1 MNFFS
6 KILPRLMLG
15 FTLLAVVPMIG
26 VFTLNSVHV
35 ERGLQQTAL
44 NHLSAIAD
52 RKMVEVNQFI
62 AERIV
67 SARHIA
73 HVRCTHQAMVNFTR
87 YPVFSTE
94 WETQAQA
101 YLKDISVLYE
111 DGGYYDLL
119 LMDSDGNVVFS
130 AIRESDLG
138 TNLNTGPYKDSALAQ
153 AHRDVSSLLQTQ
165 ITKAEPYAPSREQ
178 VAIFVVSPMVEDGRF
193 LGSVA
198 LQLDVGKLIDISIDR
213 AGLGETAEIVLAQF
227 QPDTNKVLYLSD
239 LRHIPNASFQRLV
252 GLDKVPPPMIAA
264 LTGERTESLTYDYAG
279 VSVLSAS
286 RFLPATH
293 WGMVVKVDAAE
304 AFAPIYQ
311 QRNLA
316 FILMVLFMLLFGVA
330 AYLFG
335 NRLVTPIR
343 ELQRVAQA
351 MESGDLSQRAQEK
364 GAQEIKLL
372 ARDFNRMATHIQQD
386 RALLECRVQERTAEL
401 ETARKEAEAA
411 NQAKSAFLANMS
423 HEIRT
428 PMNGIIGLS
437 ELGMAET
444 DPAKTQDMLKKVN
457 SSGRLLLGIINDI
470 LDFSK
475 IEAGKMTLDPHPF
488 YLSTVLD
495 SLETLF
501 LHQAEQKGIQLLMEA
516 DAVKQRCWVAD
527 DLRVHQVLTNLLN
540 NAIKFTE
547 KGEIRLIITEK
558 KTEKDNQAWLCF
570 EVKDTGIGMT
580 SAQVSQL
587 FQSFSQADTST
598 TRKYGGTGLGLVIS
612 QRLVA
617 LMGGVDIQV
626 ESRLNE
632 GSCFSF
638 SLPMSGCTPAQQAQV
653 VKSAP
658 VVSETKTCFD
668 GRVLLVEDNEINQ
681 LVAAEQL
688 KKLCLEVEYA
698 DNGEIAVEKA
708 KQQSFD
714 LILMDIQMPIMGGY
728 EATRQIR
735 AFNAEVPIIALTAAA
750 MIEDRNK
757 ALAVGMQDHLSKP
770 LDSLALMAVLKRYLA
785 GRRVKDSASP
795 ENIAPKP
802 QQKNQP
808 HAWRQAKMLNV
819 QAGLDQLMGNQALY
833 HKLLLR
839 FNAQIEQDYL
849 PIVPQLQALTEHAP
863 ADAFDQVQ
871 KTNHA
876 LKGVAGNLAVEGLFK
891 HSLEIDLLLKQHQRP
906 TDQQIREF
914 EQALLQTKAE
924 IAAYLM
930 PNNLADQTEKSLPSG
945 SVEQIS
951 QDTLN
956 QLAQLRLKIAA
967 SEYVDDEWLDKIE
980 KTLPNHCLAD
990 WQAMTNALDAF
1001 DFEQAETRLE
1011 KLIASSK

>member
-26 VFTLNSVHV
+26 VFTLNSAHV

-73 HVRCTHQAMVNFTR
+73 HVRCTHQAMIDFTR
-87 YPVFSTE
+87 YPVFSGE
-94 WETQAQA
+94 WEVRAEA

-178 VAIFVVSPMVEDGRF
+178 VAIFVVSPMVDDGRF

-198 LQLDVGKLIDISIDR
+198 LQLVVGKLIDISIDR
-213 AGLGETAEIVLAQF
+213 AGLGETAEIVLAQY
-227 QPDTNKVLYLSD
+227 QADTNKVLYLSD
-239 LRHIPNASFQRLV
+239 LRHIPNASFRRLV

-386 RALLECRVQERTAEL
+386 RELLERRVQARTSEL
-401 ETARKEAEAA
+401 ETAQKEAEAA

-444 DPAKTQDMLKKVN
+444 DPAKKQDMLKKVN

-488 YLSTVLD
+488 YLSNLLD

-501 LHQAEQKGIQLLMEA
+501 LHQAKQKGIQLLMEA

-547 KGEIRLIITEK
+547 KGEIRLIVSEK
-558 KTEKDNQAWLCF
+558 KTDKHNQAWLCF

-580 SAQVSQL
+580 AQQVSLL
-587 FQSFSQADTST
+587 FQPFSQADSST

-612 QRLVA
+612 QRLVV
-617 LMGGVDIQV
+617 LMGGSHIKV
-626 ESRLNE
+626 ESHLNQ

-638 SLPMSGCTPAQQAQV
+638 SLPMLSCSAEQQTQV
-653 VKSAP
+653 AKPLDALSDQ
-658 VVSETKTCFD
+658 KTCFE

-688 KKLCLEVEYA
+688 KKLRLEVEYA
-698 DNGEIAVEKA
+698 ENGAIAVEKA

-735 AFNAEVPIIALTAAA
+735 EFNTEVPIIALTAAA

-757 ALAVGMQDHLSKP
+757 ALAVGMQEHLSKP
-770 LDSLALMAVLKRYLA
+770 LDSAALVLVLKRYL
-785 GRRVKDSASP
+785 VSIHLKDGALP
-795 ENIAPKP
+795 AELDALPYK
-802 QQKNQP
+802 KNQP
-808 HAWRQAKMLNV
+808 KPLAQGQMLNV
-819 QAGLDQLMGNQALY
+819 QAGIEQLMSNQTLY
-833 HKLLLR
+833 QKLLLS
-839 FNAQIEQDYL
+839 FNVQIEKDYL
-849 PIVPQLQALTEHAP
+849 PIVPQLQALSENVP

-924 IAAYLM
+924 IIAYLM
-930 PNNLADQTEKSLPSG
+930 PNKRADQTEQASSSG

-956 QLAQLRLKIAA
+956 QLTQLRLKMAA

-980 KTLPNHCLAD
+980 KALPNHCLAD

-1001 DFEQAETRLE
+1001 EFEQAETSLE
-1011 KLIASSK
+1011 KLIACSM